1 MSNEHPESVWTS
13 LYGSDKLIGPLCARL
28 CCAEQWNIN
37 KDITL
42 TERSVRSSVRLVLA
56 VEVEVLG

>member
-1 MSNEHPESVWTS
+1 MSNEHPESVWAS
-13 LYGSDKLIGPLCARL
+13 LYGSGKLIGSLRARL
-28 CCAEQWNIN
+28 CRAEQWNIN

-56 VEVEVLG
+56 VEVGVLS